1 MNHTKPKLDFD
12 HLAESLKS
20 GLETYCDD
28 ASERHIGIE
37 EFMLEY
43 LDLGITPTQAQIA
56 LLKAFYGEEL
66 SVEQQSI
73 LECWKAEGRTNW
85 EEGQHY
91 QNLILEAGRRS
102 GKCIVGSSW
111 ILTDRGWET
120 LEELGEEARA
130 GEAKENGKSWE
141 LHREVPLPEG
151 TWSTSHYYYL
161 GETNT
166 IKIRTK
172 NGYELEGT
180 PEHRVWCKGEKAG
193 GEWKTLGTLQPGD
206 KVALWLGG
214 RWTGQDQNLKEAY
227 LLGVACGGNFS
238 HLGNE
243 LRVDCRLR
251 DSTFYRNKF
260 RELGYAST
268 YQEGRN
274 RQRRHILLNK
284 EVRAHFATLGLVSGQ
299 PTDVVVPKTIRLGS
313 QTVQREFL
321 RGLFENSE
329 GDGYTLLSK
338 SLNLLKQV
346 QVMLLPFGIVSCVG
360 EKKCRRQQP
369 HYQLTLA
376 DEASLREALHVLP
389 LHNPSKAHNEPLPNR
404 NKPRVFVWEE
414 VQELQPGWAPCMD
427 LHVPGPEAYIAQG
440 FINHNTSLCAS
451 VIGAYE
457 FFKLARMKCPQ
468 EHYGIA
474 KVSTISIL
482 CLATQATQGQ
492 RTIFGGIK
500 AVIQEC
506 KYFKRLIEAQ
516 ELFLL
521 DEEIRYPGKRLAIYA
536 GTSKSSSQV
545 GATLKALI
553 MDEIARFENEKGIN
567 NALELWSNL
576 GASTVTFG
584 KDAIKVA
591 ISSAWCQGDAIQIL
605 REKAEYSPNCL
616 SFSLRSWDLNPV
628 KAARDNPIIVAAYA
642 EDPIKAA
649 LEFENIRPAVGD
661 SFIPLNEIED
671 IPKRSA
677 AVKLEPT
684 TVVVGGVTYRTVA
697 VVEGKAEWCN
707 TVLHI
712 DPSMGKD
719 GYGLAFGH
727 SEFDEDGLQT
737 VVIDGLG
744 MWQKDHQ
751 HSIYLADVE
760 KVILQIH
767 KLRHI
772 VKVSA
777 DHYGSGAETLQ
788 RLKMHGLRCETVYFS
803 NRTQVEMYELLRQLI
818 HQRRLVLPGDSYW
831 TGLLIRELSRI
842 QLIRGMKIDHPPGVN
857 ESKDLAD
864 AVAAVAWHLA
874 QRTHIDALTPTLSHT
889 KEKITPDA
897 PQTPLI
903 HPWIPPSVEENKL
916 IRRQRYLSSRTPRR
930 L

>member
-1 MNHTKPKLDFD
+1 MNHAKPKVDFET
-12 HLAESLKS
+12 LADALKS
-20 GLETYCDD
+20 GIENYCDD
-28 ASERHIGIE
+28 ATERHVGIE

-56 LLKAFYGEEL
+56 LLKSFYGEEL
-66 SVEQQSI
+66 TVEQQSI

-85 EEGQHY
+85 QEGQPY

-102 GKCIVGSSW
+102 GKCIIGSSW
-111 ILTDRGWET
+111 ALTDRGWE
-120 LEELGEEARA
+120 ELQEIGQEAA
-130 GEAKENGKSWE
+130 GDFSRHPDQSWE
-141 LHREVPLPEG
+141 IDREISLPDG
-151 TWSTSHYYYL
+151 KWRASHFYYL
-161 GETNT
+161 GESNT
-166 IKIRTK
+166 LKIKTK

-180 PEHRVWCKGEKAG
+180 PEHRVWCRGKTKEGWKKLGELA
-193 GEWKTLGTLQPGD
+193 PGD
-206 KVALWLGG
+206 KIALRLGG
-214 RWTGQDQNLKEAY
+214 TWRGKPIELSKAY
-227 LLGVACGGNFS
+227 LLGVACISGFS
-238 HLGNE
+238 HLPNE
-243 LRVDCRLR
+243 LRVDVRVR
-251 DSTFYRNKF
+251 DANYYRKKF
-260 RELGYAST
+260 EELGFKGG

-274 RQRRHILLNK
+274 RQRRHILLGQDARVEFEK
-284 EVRAHFATLGLVSGQ
+284 LGLTTGEAK
-299 PTDVVVPKTIRLGS
+299 DMVVPKSIRLGS
-313 QTVQREFL
+313 REVQKAFL
-321 RGLFENSE
+321 QGLFENSE
-329 GDGYTLLSK
+329 AEGYCLISQ
-338 SLNLLKQV
+338 SLKLLKQV
-346 QVMLLPFGIVSCVG
+346 QIMLLPFGIVSKVE
-360 EKKCRRQQP
+360 EKRGRRPQL
-369 HYQLTLA
+369 HYHLQLA
-376 DEASLREALHVLP
+376 DLPSLREVFYVLP
-389 LHNPSKAHNEPLPNR
+389 LNSPGKAYTDPLPLR
-404 NKPRVFVWEE
+404 EPKRIVAWEQVVSLE
-414 VQELQPGWAPCMD
+414 EGHAPCMD
-427 LHVPGPEAYIAQG
+427 LHVPGKEEYVAQG
-440 FINHNTSLCAS
+440 FISHNTSLCAS

-457 FFKLARMKCPQ
+457 FFKLSRMKCPQ
-468 EHYGIA
+468 EYYGIA

-506 KYFKRLIEAQ
+506 KYFKRLMDSQ
-516 ELFLL
+516 EVFLL
-521 DEEIRYPGKRLAIYA
+521 DEEIRYPSKRLAIYA

-584 KDAIKVA
+584 DAAIKVA

-605 REKAEYSPNCL
+605 REKAEYTPKCL

-628 KAARDNPIIVAAYA
+628 KAARSNPIIVAAYA
-642 EDPIKAA
+642 EDPLKAA

-677 AVKLEPT
+677 AVKIEPT
-684 TVVVGGVTYRTVA
+684 TTVVGGVTYRTVA
-697 VVEGKAEWCN
+697 VVEGKEEWCN

-727 SEFDEDGLQT
+727 SEFDQDGLQT

-767 KLRHI
+767 KLRNI
-772 VKVSA
+772 VKVSG

-788 RLKMHGLRCETVYFS
+788 RLKMQGLRCETVYFS

-842 QLIRGMKIDHPPGVN
+842 QLIRGMKIDHPPGAN

-874 QRTHIDALTPTLSHT
+874 QRAHIDTLNAPLSVVGSNLNS
-889 KEKITPDA
+889 PQ
-897 PQTPLI
+897 PQTT
-903 HPWIPPSVEENKL
+903 HPWFSAPAEDKL
-916 IRRQRYLSSRTPRR
+916 TRRHRYFSSREPRR